1 MERMIRKIKIDLQV
15 IMIIWGEETKPLSP
29 LSLFSFFSIYFFVF
43 ILGFFGF
50 FRGWGGRRLFRPLWI
65 RQWDCSCEPEHCL
78 IQELRITSVKNI

>member
-50 FRGWGGRRLFRPLWI
+50 FRGWGGGATSLPTPLN
-65 RQWDCSCEPEHCL
+65 PPVGL
-78 IQELRITSVKNI
+78 